1 MTTDSFPLAG
11 SFVCSFPLAPDML
24 PPKPKVHYG
33 IPVGHNGIRPAHV
46 DAQYIAG

>member
-1 MTTDSFPLAG
+1 MATDYFSLAGSFIRSFPLA
-11 SFVCSFPLAPDML
+11 ADML

-46 DAQYIAG
+46 DAQYLAG